1 MTTFL
6 NVLEWTAIAFG
17 AVATILTLIRLTVG
31 DASRGKAKPGARAGA
46 FRLLCY
52 SLGLMLGC
60 AGDLINGTA
69 SWAPIGISL
78 CLIGFAFIWDVRLQ
92 FGSASRA

>member
-6 NVLEWTAIAFG
+6 NVLDWAAIAFG

-46 FRLLCY
+46 WRLLCY
-52 SLGLMLGC
+52 SVGVTLGSAGGLMK
-60 AGDLINGTA
+60 GTA
-69 SWAPIGISL
+69 AWVPIGLSL
-78 CLIGFAFIWDVRLQ
+78 CLIGFAFIWDMRLQ
-92 FGSASRA
+92 FGPASHA